1 MYPFLL
7 ALHSFVRWL
16 VLLSLLTGIVRGYA
30 GWLGKRQFTKTD
42 NRIRFV
48 TATIAH
54 VQLLLGL
61 WLYIISPITNYFLAN
76 FHTAVHERQI
86 RFFGMEHSVVMFAT
100 VIVITIGAAKTRR
113 KNGDEAKFKT
123 MAIWFTIAL
132 LMILSSIPWSFSPL
146 VSRPLLRSF

>member
-16 VLLSLLTGIVRGYA
+16 VLLSLLTGIVRGYI
-30 GWLGKRQFTKTD
+30 GWLGKKHFSKAD
-42 NRIRFV
+42 NRLRFV

-61 WLYIISPITNYFLAN
+61 WLYIISPITNYFLQN

-86 RFFGMEHSVVMFAT
+86 RFFGMEHSVVMLLA
-100 VIVITIGAAKTRR
+100 VIVITVGAAKVRR
-113 KNGDEAKFKT
+113 KIEDQAKFKI

-146 VSRPLLRSF
+146 VSRPLLRPF